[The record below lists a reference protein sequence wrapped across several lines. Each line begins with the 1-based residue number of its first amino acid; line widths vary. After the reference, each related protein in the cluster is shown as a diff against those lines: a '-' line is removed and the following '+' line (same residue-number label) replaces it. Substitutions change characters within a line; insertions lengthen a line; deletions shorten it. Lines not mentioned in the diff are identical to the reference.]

1 MKKVEM
7 KLTNL
12 PFNQIKEGS
21 KFIEVRLNDEKRK
34 ALEVGNVIIFRNLS
48 TNELLEKEIT
58 SLQTYAS
65 FKELYNA
72 YDSILLGARG
82 YSLLEYEQS
91 MYEYYSKEQ
100 EKEYG
105 VLAIHLR
112 PIDED
117 LRETFVSR
125 EIPFEGKL
133 LKLRKDKILLPNKKE
148 ACREWIEHP
157 GACAIVYI
165 DEDDNI
171 LLEKQFRYPFG
182 KTFIEIPAGKLDSK
196 LEDPIN
202 CAIRELQEETGF
214 ISKDMQYLGQ
224 TALSIAYTNEV
235 IYIYYTKKCEVGKT
249 NFDEDEVLNMFKIPF
264 DEALEMCNNGTITDS
279 KTIVAINLYNNI
291 IRKNNK

>member
-7 KLTNL
+7 KLMNL

-21 KFIEVRLNDEKRK
+21 KLIEVRLNDEKRRS
-34 ALEVGNVIIFRNLS
+34 LEVGDIIVFRNLL

-58 SLQTYAS
+58 SLKLYSS
-65 FKELYNA
+65 FDDLYKN

-82 YSLLEYEQS
+82 YNLQEYKQS
-91 MYEYYSKEQ
+91 MYNFYSKDEE
-100 EKEYG
+100 EKYG
-105 VLAIHLR
+105 VLAIHLK
-112 PIDED
+112 PIDDD

-133 LKLRKDKILLPNKKE
+133 LKLRKDKIILPNGNS

-165 DEDDNI
+165 DENDNI
-171 LLEKQFRYPFG
+171 LLEKQYRYPFG
-182 KTFIEIPAGKLDSK
+182 KTMIEIPAGKLDSK

-202 CAIRELQEETGF
+202 CAIRELREETGL

-235 IYIYYTKKCEVGKT
+235 IYIYYTTKCEVGET
-249 NFDEDEVLNMFKIPF
+249 NFDDDELLKSYKVPF
-264 DEALEMCNNGTITDS
+264 SKALEMCNDGTITDS
-279 KTIVAINLYNNI
+279 KTIVAINLYNNLK
-291 IRKNNK
+291 RKR

>member
-1 MKKVEM
+1 MKKIEM

-21 KFIEVRLNDEKRK
+21 KLIEVRLNDEKRK
-34 ALEVGNVIIFRNLS
+34 ALEVGDVIIFHNLS
-48 TNELLEKEIT
+48 TNELLEKEVT
-58 SLQTYAS
+58 SLQIYSS

-105 VLAIHLR
+105 ILAIHLR

-157 GACAIVYI
+157 GACAIVYV
-165 DEDDNI
+165 DEEENI

-196 LEDPIN
+196 LENPIN

-235 IYIYYTKKCEVGKT
+235 IYIYYTKKCEIGKT

>member
-21 KFIEVRLNDEKRK
+21 KLIEIRLNDEKRK
-34 ALEVGNVIIFRNLS
+34 ALEVGDVIIFRNLS

-91 MYEYYSKEQ
+91 MYEYYSKEE

-157 GACAIVYI
+157 GACAIVYV

>member
-1 MKKVEM
+1 M

-21 KFIEVRLNDEKRK
+21 KLIEIRLNDEKRK

>member
-1 MKKVEM
+1 M

-21 KFIEVRLNDEKRK
+21 KLIEIRLNDEKRK
-34 ALEVGNVIIFRNLS
+34 ALEVGDVIIFRNLF

-72 YDSILLGARG
+72 YDNILLGARG